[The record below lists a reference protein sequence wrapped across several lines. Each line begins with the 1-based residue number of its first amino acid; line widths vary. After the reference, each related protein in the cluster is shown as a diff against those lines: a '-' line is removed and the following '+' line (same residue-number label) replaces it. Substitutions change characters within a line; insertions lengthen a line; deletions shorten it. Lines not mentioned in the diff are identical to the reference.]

1 MEPTTTINN
10 YYGITFNNSNV
21 HGNTFQTINP
31 QPARAENAPSRMERD
46 VKQALEELLKATDGE
61 GKRIFTEKAQW
72 YSVHRVLSEYLGY
85 PAKKTQFVALMK
97 EIGMDAVQPACNYES
112 LKKVSLNAE
121 IERAKTA
128 LWPRFLAQADEK
140 SRKQIVPAM
149 KLMELLGVG

>member
-31 QPARAENAPSRMERD
+31 QPAQAGDAPSHLERD
-46 VKQALEELLKATDGE
+46 VKQALEELLEATDGN
-61 GKRIFTEKAQW
+61 GKRIFFEKAQW
-72 YSVHRVLSEYLGY
+72 YAVHRVLSEHLGY
-85 PAKKTQFVALMK
+85 PAKKTQFFALMK
-97 EIGMDAVQPACNYES
+97 EIGMDAVQPACDYES
-112 LKKVSLNAE
+112 VKKASMNAE

-140 SRKQIVPAM
+140 SRKQIVPAIR
-149 KLMELLGVG
+149 LMELLGVG